1 VIRKSIADVVF
12 NIENDSD
19 CIMREYNSISE
30 AFCFSENESL
40 TEHQINIR
48 ISNEPLPVF
57 GHQAPLFE
65 AQDSWY
71 VYKDDQFYRIV
82 LHPPGYQEPFWVA
95 CVDHN
100 FSNGTVY
107 CGEQLK
113 DSPEDLPVLF
123 NPVTYPLDQILL
135 MHYLARLGGMI
146 IHAAGWRM
154 NDSGWIFAGKSGAG
168 KSTISNLIVE
178 ETGATFLS
186 DDRIVVRKIG
196 QDFLMYGTPWPGDA
210 GYALNE
216 SVPLKGIFFLSK
228 GSQNDI
234 KRLKPSD
241 AIARLMPV
249 VSILWY
255 DREKVALMMD
265 FCDAMMA
272 GIPMYELTFVPDKEA
287 VDMLLG
293 FVNEH

>member
-1 VIRKSIADVVF
+1 MIRKSIAGVVF
-12 NIENDSD
+12 NIEHDSD
-19 CIMREYNSISE
+19 CIIHEYTSINE
-30 AFCFSENESL
+30 AFCFSDKKSLTDPHIHIRICNDQMPVFKYEESL
-40 TEHQINIR
+40 
-48 ISNEPLPVF
+48 F
-57 GHQAPLFE
+57 QAQE
-65 AQDSWY
+65 SWF
-71 VYKDDQFYRIV
+71 VYKDDRFYRIV
-82 LHPPGYQEPFWVA
+82 LHPPGYQDPFWVA
-95 CVDHN
+95 CIDHS

-107 CGEQLK
+107 CGELLK
-113 DSPEDLPVLF
+113 DCQVDPPVLF

-135 MHYLARLGGMI
+135 MHYLARIGGMI
-146 IHAAGWRM
+146 IHSAGWRI

-186 DDRIVVRKIG
+186 DDRMAVRKIG
-196 QDFLMYGTPWPGDA
+196 QEFLMYGTPWPGDA
-210 GYALNE
+210 GYAINE

-255 DREKVALMMD
+255 DREKVAMMMD
-265 FCDAMMA
+265 FCDALL
-272 GIPMYELTFVPDKEA
+272 GSIPMYELTFVPDKTA
-287 VDMLLG
+287 VDMLVR
-293 FVNEH
+293 FVNEQ